1 MKFTYPAVFHKTEQ
15 GTYEG
20 YFPDLACC
28 YAKGDTL
35 DEALED
41 AIHSAYDWISLELTE
56 EEPDFPPV
64 SDVADLGKSE
74 GEIAR
79 NIAVN
84 IRLFEG
90 SSHRDCFL
98 SAVSVFF
105 PENEYNRSILPR
117 RRPFLRNSHRDE
129 SFSSPPAQHRY
140 TLR

>member
-79 NIAVN
+79 NIAS
-84 IRLFEG
+84 G
-90 SSHRDCFL
+90 
-98 SAVSVFF
+98 
-105 PENEYNRSILPR
+105 
-117 RRPFLRNSHRDE
+117 FLRDGTNKFKKEKENRIAAIFKTRRYGFLFISSR
-129 SFSSPPAQHRY
+129 FSAS
-140 TLR
+140 LFLLC

>member
-1 MKFTYPAVFHKTEQ
+1 MNGHRDSQTSGHIDREDGRVGLRPAGEPDKPLTLPGASCDIGFPAVFHKTEQ

-90 SSHRDCFL
+90 W
-98 SAVSVFF
+98 
-105 PENEYNRSILPR
+105 
-117 RRPFLRNSHRDE
+117 DE
-129 SFSSPPAQHRY
+129 
-140 TLR
+140 

>member
-64 SDVADLGKSE
+64 SDVADLVKLQE
-74 GEIAR
+74 
-79 NIAVN
+79 
-84 IRLFEG
+84 
-90 SSHRDCFL
+90 
-98 SAVSVFF
+98 
-105 PENEYNRSILPR
+105 ILPSTSG
-117 RRPFLRNSHRDE
+117 FLRDGTNKFKKEKENRIAAIFETRRYGFLFISSR
-129 SFSSPPAQHRY
+129 FSAS
-140 TLR
+140 LFLLC

>member
-74 GEIAR
+74 GEIA
-79 NIAVN
+79 
-84 IRLFEG
+84 IRFSFYLFQ
-90 SSHRDCFL
+90 
-98 SAVSVFF
+98 VF
-105 PENEYNRSILPR
+105 SI
-117 RRPFLRNSHRDE
+117 
-129 SFSSPPAQHRY
+129 SFSSLLIRSDS
-140 TLR
+140 LIF

>member
-1 MKFTYPAVFHKTEQ
+1 MKFTYPAVFHKTEH

-79 NIAVN
+79 KSES
-84 IRLFEG
+84 RC
-90 SSHRDCFL
+90 R
-98 SAVSVFF
+98 SAKKKK
-105 PENEYNRSILPR
+105 RC
-117 RRPFLRNSHRDE
+117 
-129 SFSSPPAQHRY
+129 
-140 TLR
+140 

>member
-35 DEALED
+35 DVTGDGVFDDED
-41 AIHSAYDWISLELTE
+41 ITYVMDFILGNVELTE

-90 SSHRDCFL
+90 W
-98 SAVSVFF
+98 
-105 PENEYNRSILPR
+105 
-117 RRPFLRNSHRDE
+117 DE
-129 SFSSPPAQHRY
+129 
-140 TLR
+140 

>member
-41 AIHSAYDWISLELTE
+41 
-56 EEPDFPPV
+56 
-64 SDVADLGKSE
+64 VADLGKSE

-90 SSHRDCFL
+90 W
-98 SAVSVFF
+98 
-105 PENEYNRSILPR
+105 
-117 RRPFLRNSHRDE
+117 DE
-129 SFSSPPAQHRY
+129 
-140 TLR
+140 

>member
-56 EEPDFPPV
+56 E
-64 SDVADLGKSE
+64 
-74 GEIAR
+74 
-79 NIAVN
+79 
-84 IRLFEG
+84 
-90 SSHRDCFL
+90 
-98 SAVSVFF
+98 
-105 PENEYNRSILPR
+105 
-117 RRPFLRNSHRDE
+117 
-129 SFSSPPAQHRY
+129 
-140 TLR
+140 

>member
-84 IRLFEG
+84 
-90 SSHRDCFL
+90 HP
-98 SAVSVFF
+98 A
-105 PENEYNRSILPR
+105 
-117 RRPFLRNSHRDE
+117 FLRDWDRISSKRERNRIAAIFKTRRYGFLFISSR
-129 SFSSPPAQHRY
+129 FSAS
-140 TLR
+140 LFLLC

>member
-20 YFPDLACC
+20 YFPD
-28 YAKGDTL
+28 
-35 DEALED
+35 
-41 AIHSAYDWISLELTE
+41 LELTE

-90 SSHRDCFL
+90 W
-98 SAVSVFF
+98 
-105 PENEYNRSILPR
+105 
-117 RRPFLRNSHRDE
+117 DE
-129 SFSSPPAQHRY
+129 
-140 TLR
+140 

>member
-64 SDVADLGKSE
+64 SDVISGKAKVKLQE
-74 GEIAR
+74 
-79 NIAVN
+79 
-84 IRLFEG
+84 
-90 SSHRDCFL
+90 
-98 SAVSVFF
+98 
-105 PENEYNRSILPR
+105 ILPSTSG
-117 RRPFLRNSHRDE
+117 FLRDGTNKFKKEKENRIAAIFETRRYGFLFISSR
-129 SFSSPPAQHRY
+129 FSAS
-140 TLR
+140 LFLLC

>member
-1 MKFTYPAVFHKTEQ
+1 MYLLRKSATIKKNFREKEKEEGRNTMKFTYPAVFHKTEH

-56 EEPDFPPV
+56 
-64 SDVADLGKSE
+64 DLGKSE

-90 SSHRDCFL
+90 W
-98 SAVSVFF
+98 
-105 PENEYNRSILPR
+105 
-117 RRPFLRNSHRDE
+117 DE
-129 SFSSPPAQHRY
+129 
-140 TLR
+140 

>member
-41 AIHSAYDWISLELTE
+41 AIHSAYDWISLEL
-56 EEPDFPPV
+56 PV

-90 SSHRDCFL
+90 W
-98 SAVSVFF
+98 
-105 PENEYNRSILPR
+105 
-117 RRPFLRNSHRDE
+117 DE
-129 SFSSPPAQHRY
+129 
-140 TLR
+140 

>member
-79 NIAVN
+79 NIAKGSLEIIPGTN
-84 IRLFEG
+84 KFKKEKENRIAAIFEARRYGFLFI
-90 SSHRDCFL
+90 SSRFSASLFL
-98 SAVSVFF
+98 
-105 PENEYNRSILPR
+105 LC
-117 RRPFLRNSHRDE
+117 
-129 SFSSPPAQHRY
+129 
-140 TLR
+140 

>member
-64 SDVADLGKSE
+64 WIYQRSFRRYRMWQISGKAKVKLQE
-74 GEIAR
+74 
-79 NIAVN
+79 
-84 IRLFEG
+84 
-90 SSHRDCFL
+90 
-98 SAVSVFF
+98 
-105 PENEYNRSILPR
+105 ILPSTSG
-117 RRPFLRNSHRDE
+117 FLRDGTNKFKKEKENRIAAIFETRRYGFLFISSR
-129 SFSSPPAQHRY
+129 FSAS
-140 TLR
+140 LFLLC

>member
-90 SSHRDCFL
+90 WDAAIRFSFYL
-98 SAVSVFF
+98 FQVF
-105 PENEYNRSILPR
+105 SI
-117 RRPFLRNSHRDE
+117 
-129 SFSSPPAQHRY
+129 SFSSLLIRSDS
-140 TLR
+140 LIF

>member
-1 MKFTYPAVFHKTEQ
+1 MKICKGVSASPGLVLGQVSRLERPPLVFGEGPFHPEQ
-15 GTYEG
+15 E
-20 YFPDLACC
+20 
-28 YAKGDTL
+28 KQ
-35 DEALED
+35 ALED

-90 SSHRDCFL
+90 W
-98 SAVSVFF
+98 
-105 PENEYNRSILPR
+105 
-117 RRPFLRNSHRDE
+117 DE
-129 SFSSPPAQHRY
+129 
-140 TLR
+140 

>member
-1 MKFTYPAVFHKTEQ
+1 MKFTYPAVFHKTEH

-74 GEIAR
+74 GEIAK

-90 SSHRDCFL
+90 W
-98 SAVSVFF
+98 
-105 PENEYNRSILPR
+105 
-117 RRPFLRNSHRDE
+117 DE
-129 SFSSPPAQHRY
+129 
-140 TLR
+140 

>member
-1 MKFTYPAVFHKTEQ
+1 MSKEKKNEPLRFGKHGDAAVSAPRYVRKI
-15 GTYEG
+15 GKGYEYG
-20 YFPDLACC
+20 EIEVNWDDRTKDKNRPLGKAP
-28 YAKGDTL
+28 TL

-90 SSHRDCFL
+90 W
-98 SAVSVFF
+98 
-105 PENEYNRSILPR
+105 
-117 RRPFLRNSHRDE
+117 DE
-129 SFSSPPAQHRY
+129 
-140 TLR
+140 

>member
-56 EEPDFPPV
+56 EEPDFPAGIGCGR
-64 SDVADLGKSE
+64 SRKSE

-84 IRLFEG
+84 IRLLRMG
-90 SSHRDCFL
+90 RLSSKKRNENRIACDIRNAAYTVFFL
-98 SAVSVFF
+98 SLPGFHASLFF
-105 PENEYNRSILPR
+105 LC
-117 RRPFLRNSHRDE
+117 
-129 SFSSPPAQHRY
+129 
-140 TLR
+140 

>member
-1 MKFTYPAVFHKTEQ
+1 MEKAIKKYFPVFALPTLVALYLLRKSATIKKNFREKEKEEGRNTMKFTYPAVFHKTEQ

-90 SSHRDCFL
+90 W
-98 SAVSVFF
+98 
-105 PENEYNRSILPR
+105 
-117 RRPFLRNSHRDE
+117 DE
-129 SFSSPPAQHRY
+129 
-140 TLR
+140 

>member
-64 SDVADLGKSE
+64 WDVADLGKRE
-74 GEIAR
+74 GEIGR
-79 NIAVN
+79 NIGGKMG
-84 IRLFEG
+84 RGEG
-90 SSHRDCFL
+90 RG
-98 SAVSVFF
+98 
-105 PENEYNRSILPR
+105 E
-117 RRPFLRNSHRDE
+117 
-129 SFSSPPAQHRY
+129 
-140 TLR
+140 

>member
-74 GEIAR
+74 GELQEICRQHPA
-79 NIAVN
+79 
-84 IRLFEG
+84 
-90 SSHRDCFL
+90 
-98 SAVSVFF
+98 
-105 PENEYNRSILPR
+105 
-117 RRPFLRNSHRDE
+117 FLRDGTNKFKKGERKPYCCDIRNAAIRF
-129 SFSSPPAQHRY
+129 SFYLFQVFSISFFSLLIRSDS
-140 TLR
+140 LIF

>member
-84 IRLFEG
+84 IRLLRDGTNKFKKEKENRIAAIFKTRRYG
-90 SSHRDCFL
+90 FLFISSRFSASLFL
-98 SAVSVFF
+98 
-105 PENEYNRSILPR
+105 LC
-117 RRPFLRNSHRDE
+117 
-129 SFSSPPAQHRY
+129 
-140 TLR
+140 

>member
-1 MKFTYPAVFHKTEQ
+1 MEPTKVIFQISPAAMQ
-15 GTYEG
+15 
-20 YFPDLACC
+20 
-28 YAKGDTL
+28 KGDTL

-90 SSHRDCFL
+90 W
-98 SAVSVFF
+98 
-105 PENEYNRSILPR
+105 
-117 RRPFLRNSHRDE
+117 DE
-129 SFSSPPAQHRY
+129 
-140 TLR
+140 

>member
-79 NIAVN
+79 NIAA
-84 IRLFEG
+84 IFETRRYGFLFI
-90 SSHRDCFL
+90 SSRFSASLFL
-98 SAVSVFF
+98 
-105 PENEYNRSILPR
+105 LC
-117 RRPFLRNSHRDE
+117 
-129 SFSSPPAQHRY
+129 
-140 TLR
+140 

>member
-90 SSHRDCFL
+90 WDAFSAQPMTFL
-98 SAVSVFF
+98 SVSRLRSKKRMISSFVTLLQAFAASGLSSLVFV
-105 PENEYNRSILPR
+105 
-117 RRPFLRNSHRDE
+117 
-129 SFSSPPAQHRY
+129 
-140 TLR
+140 

>member
-56 EEPDFPPV
+56 EEPDF
-64 SDVADLGKSE
+64 GKSE

-90 SSHRDCFL
+90 W
-98 SAVSVFF
+98 
-105 PENEYNRSILPR
+105 
-117 RRPFLRNSHRDE
+117 DE
-129 SFSSPPAQHRY
+129 
-140 TLR
+140 

>member
-1 MKFTYPAVFHKTEQ
+1 MNCTPIAGQYGVLKTN
-15 GTYEG
+15 GV
-20 YFPDLACC
+20 LC

-90 SSHRDCFL
+90 W
-98 SAVSVFF
+98 
-105 PENEYNRSILPR
+105 
-117 RRPFLRNSHRDE
+117 DE
-129 SFSSPPAQHRY
+129 
-140 TLR
+140 